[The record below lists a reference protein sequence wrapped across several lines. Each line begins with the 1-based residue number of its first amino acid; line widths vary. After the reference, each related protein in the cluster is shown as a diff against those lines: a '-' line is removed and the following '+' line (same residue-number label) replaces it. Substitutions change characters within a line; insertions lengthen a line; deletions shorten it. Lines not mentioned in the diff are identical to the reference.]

1 MGFFKSTKGSI
12 VSDSFELQHDLAQ
25 FKKKFMVDVALYDD
39 HLLLSYPLVKPPITL
54 SYSQI
59 TDVIYTTE
67 KEVTEK
73 EKSVIGRAI
82 VGGMLFGDTG
92 ATVGAISGMGTK
104 TETHY
109 KHYFV
114 IEYTASSGEPAS
126 LVFIDT
132 RMYKGRKV
140 ADTLKKLCGISDAK
154 PETITSL

>member
-1 MGFFKSTKGSI
+1 MI
-12 VSDSFELQHDLAQ
+12 QHDVGHLKQGNATN
-25 FKKKFMVDVALYDD
+25 VILYDD
-39 HLLLSYPLVKPPITL
+39 HLTL
-54 SYSQI
+54 SDLSKNQPISLNYSQI

-92 ATVGAISGMGTK
+92 ATVGAISGIGTK

-114 IEYTASSGEPAS
+114 I
-126 LVFIDT
+126 FITFHYRFIYLFDIF
-132 RMYKGRKV
+132 
-140 ADTLKKLCGISDAK
+140 L
-154 PETITSL
+154 